1 MRDARLVRAAPD
13 RVGSDSA
20 TGRLRDH
27 LSRRQGGALG
37 QRDRAAGRFNGQ
49 HGYVPGC
56 DMVPLPLKTL
66 APRPP
71 VARRE
76 DDGEKCAVGSSAIVA
91 GVDNAVITVRDVE
104 ARINK
109 QPPFV
114 RARYTDPAKK
124 RELVDELVQFE
135 AIAAEAARRAYD

>member
-66 APRPP
+66 APAPACRPGG
-71 VARRE
+71 RTT
-76 DDGEKCAVGSSAIVA
+76 GKKCAVDSSAIVA
-91 GVDNAVITVRDVE
+91 RVEDAVITVRDVE

-114 RARYTDPAKK
+114 RAR
-124 RELVDELVQFE
+124 
-135 AIAAEAARRAYD
+135 